1 VTLDESEIR
10 DRIAS
15 LSEEHRDL
23 DDAIVQMGGS
33 PAADQLELRRMKKR
47 KLRLK
52 DQIAWWESR
61 LIPDLDA

>member
-10 DRIAS
+10 ARIAS
-15 LSEEHRDL
+15 LSEQHRDL
-23 DDAIVQMGGS
+23 DDAIVQMGS
-33 PAADQLELRRMKKR
+33 NPAMDQLKLRRMKKQ

-52 DQIAWWESR
+52 DQIAWWQSR

>member
-10 DRIAS
+10 ARIAT
-15 LSEEHRDL
+15 LSAEHRDL
-23 DDAIVQMGGS
+23 DDAILQLGIN
-33 PAADQLELRRMKKR
+33 PATDQLQLRRMKKR

-52 DQIAWWESR
+52 DQIAWWQSR